1 MDQKLPGAR
10 NPLTPTLVVPQT
22 RRGGNAGNDMNR
34 WRLMIVAASAV
45 AALAVGLTAHAGPA
59 PDDLSTLFAA
69 INF

>member
-1 MDQKLPGAR
+1 
-10 NPLTPTLVVPQT
+10 
-22 RRGGNAGNDMNR
+22 MNR
-34 WRLMIVAASAV
+34 WRLMIVAASAM